1 MKCCTAAI
9 DRHTHYINASRSYR
23 AMFSADGFFRIPT
36 KPPAKSARQ
45 VRVEEE
51 GGVVLSLATLAF
63 VGAGHGMGGQICD
76 AIDSFQIIC
85 LPFNKSVKCI
95 SILIDDLINVRPR
108 CAASIGLAGPTNNKP
123 TSKGLKVSKE
133 TLCGMASYLLQSED
147 QLRIFTPYH
156 RGGAH
161 RRRL

>member
-9 DRHTHYINASRSYR
+9 DIHTHYINASRSYR

-63 VGAGHGMGGQICD
+63 VGAGRTWAVKYVCD

-108 CAASIGLAGPTNNKP
+108 CAASIGLAPTNNKP